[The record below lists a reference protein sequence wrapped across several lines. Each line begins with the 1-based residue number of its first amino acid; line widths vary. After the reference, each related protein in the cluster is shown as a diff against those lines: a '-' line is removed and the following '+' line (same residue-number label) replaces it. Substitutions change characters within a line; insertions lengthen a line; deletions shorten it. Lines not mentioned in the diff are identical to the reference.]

1 MNCIHFLTNNYAAS
15 LLLHKHNS
23 FVISISWL
31 GKRKIRYQDASVHRS
46 MVFCDNIQYV
56 YVRASYLAL
65 LSIFFIFR
73 TLFRLHAFIVILIIE
88 FGCETNNMLFLFSL
102 ANEQNSVLKAYV
114 TQLTRHQLSHDC
126 VNKTVVWNVGDNVQR
141 NGGNL
146 KMLHSLNI
154 FV

>member
-1 MNCIHFLTNNYAAS
+1 
-15 LLLHKHNS
+15 
-23 FVISISWL
+23 
-31 GKRKIRYQDASVHRS
+31 

-88 FGCETNNMLFLFSL
+88 FGCETNNVLFLFSL

-126 VNKTVVWNVGDNVQR
+126 VNKTVV
-141 NGGNL
+141 
-146 KMLHSLNI
+146 
-154 FV
+154 